1 MNQAHGTGGCNLR
14 RLAWLAA
21 TLLGLVAVPVAAQ
34 DQPGATPD
42 SSAAA
47 PAETLLLVLADWR
60 VEALGR
66 QASGRAAWV
75 TGPAGDLRVDLMVD
89 DAGADPGAGAP
100 ADLLARV
107 GRGWT
112 LVAGQGD
119 EGLYGAWDREWQ
131 APPAGLAALARAVTD
146 PAWSTAAGRSGSRRL
161 VLAADPAA
169 SPEVGGTPV
178 PAFRRA
184 QARRGRGGGGPG
196 ERLTVS
202 PMGMPGQLHV
212 RSTRRPGRLEVLPTA
227 RRAALGVPAEV
238 FLPWWPLAE
247 VLGPGAS
254 ATREPNPGTSGSGP
268 R

>member
-1 MNQAHGTGGCNLR
+1 MNHSHGTGYR
-14 RLAWLAA
+14 KQWRLAWLASA
-21 TLLGLVAVPVAAQ
+21 LLGLVTAPATAGA
-34 DQPGATPD
+34 QPGAPPD
-42 SSAAA
+42 SSAEAGVEA
-47 PAETLLLVLADWR
+47 LILVLADWR

-66 QASGRAAWV
+66 QAAGRAAWV
-75 TGPAGDLRVDLMVD
+75 TGPAGDLRVDLLVD
-89 DAGADPGAGAP
+89 DADADPGAGAP
-100 ADLLARV
+100 GDLLARA

-112 LVAGQGD
+112 LVTGQGD

-161 VLAADPAA
+161 VLAADPAD

-178 PAFRRA
+178 PVFRRA

-212 RSTRRPGRLEVLPTA
+212 RSTRRPGRLEVVPTA

-247 VLGPGAS
+247 VLGPGTS
-254 ATREPNPGTSGSGP
+254 ATGEPNPGTSGSGP

>member
-1 MNQAHGTGGCNLR
+1 MNHPHGTGDRKLR
-14 RLAWLAA
+14 RLAWLATA
-21 TLLGLVAVPVAAQ
+21 LLGLVTAPATAGA
-34 DQPGATPD
+34 QPGASPD
-42 SSAAA
+42 SSAEAG
-47 PAETLLLVLADWR
+47 AESLILVLADWR

-66 QASGRAAWV
+66 QAAGRAAWV
-75 TGPAGDLRVDLMVD
+75 TGPAGDLRVDLLVD
-89 DAGADPGAGAP
+89 EAGADPGAGAP
-100 ADLLARV
+100 ADLLTRA

-119 EGLYGAWDREWQ
+119 EGLYGAWDREWRT
-131 APPAGLAALARAVTD
+131 PPSGLAALARAVTD
-146 PAWSTAAGRSGSRRL
+146 PAWSTAAGGGSRRL

-169 SPEVGGTPV
+169 TPEAAGAPV

-202 PMGMPGQLHV
+202 SLGTPGALRV
-212 RSTRRPGRLEVLPTA
+212 RSSRRPGRLEVVPTA

-247 VLGPGAS
+247 VLDPGTA

>member
-1 MNQAHGTGGCNLR
+1 LNHPQGTGDRKLR
-14 RLAWLAA
+14 RLAWLATA
-21 TLLGLVAVPVAAQ
+21 LLGLVTAPATAGA
-34 DQPGATPD
+34 QPGASPD

-47 PAETLLLVLADWR
+47 GAESLILVLADWR

-66 QASGRAAWV
+66 QAAGRAAWV
-75 TGPAGDLRVDLMVD
+75 TGPAGDLRVDLLVD
-89 DAGADPGAGAP
+89 EAGADPGAGAP
-100 ADLLARV
+100 ADLLTRA

-112 LVAGQGD
+112 LVTGQGD
-119 EGLYGAWDREWQ
+119 EGLYGAWDREWRT
-131 APPAGLAALARAVTD
+131 PPSGLAALARAVTD
-146 PAWSTAAGRSGSRRL
+146 PAWSTAAGGGSRRL

-169 SPEVGGTPV
+169 TPEAAGAPV

-202 PMGMPGQLHV
+202 SLGTPGALRV
-212 RSTRRPGRLEVLPTA
+212 RSSRRPGRLEVVPTA

-238 FLPWWPLAE
+238 FLPWWPLTE
-247 VLGPGAS
+247 VLDPGTA
-254 ATREPNPGTSGSGP
+254 ATREPNPGTSGSGS